1 MRMLADTII
10 VVLLCIIPAQHQD
23 KNRFKD
29 AFEKADR
36 QFDIELS
43 ELAKASEEPAKS
55 AALKTKRERE
65 EAMRDFC
72 DFKALLRKMSYEGG
86 R

>member
-1 MRMLADTII
+1 MRLRKLTGSLTLNCLNWPK
-10 VVLLCIIPAQHQD
+10 LL
-23 KNRFKD
+23 K
-29 AFEKADR
+29 E
-36 QFDIELS
+36 S
-43 ELAKASEEPAKS
+43 AKS

-72 DFKALLRKMSYEGG
+72 DFKALLKKMSYEGE